1 MRVALARQDQLTK
14 PRGALGR
21 LEEVAVRLAAMQRR
35 DRPSV
40 DEVHIVVFAADH
52 GVASEGVS
60 AYPQSVTV
68 EMLRNFSRGGAAIS
82 VLAQELGAT
91 LEVVDV
97 GLFRKQLRSTVFD
110 FDEGFVE
117 VVVTE
122 DCVGAEGFRH
132 RDLRGLLHQGMRK
145 FAISNKSLNLAM
157 QSEQRSRSKAGGDR
171 MGVYAAGPS
180 PPRPV
185 NFAPSAPPAMLRS
198 VMNMKYMTSISAT
211 AGALWKIRAAS

>member
-40 DEVHIVVFAADH
+40 DQVHIVVFAADH

-68 EMLRNFSRGGAAIS
+68 EMLRNVSRGGAAIS
-82 VLAQELGAT
+82 VLAHELGAT

-97 GLFRKQLRSTVFD
+97 GTAHDPGPLSHVIAKRAGAGTSNLSREVAMSASQQATALEAGYD
-110 FDEGFVE
+110 AVE
-117 VVVTE
+117 RALAAAPNCSSE
-122 DCVGAEGFRH
+122 ARW
-132 RDLRGLLHQGMRK
+132 GLATPL
-145 FAISNKSLNLAM
+145 
-157 QSEQRSRSKAGGDR
+157 
-171 MGVYAAGPS
+171 
-180 PPRPV
+180 PRPRWPAHCSA
-185 NFAPSAPPAMLRS
+185 FRRRTWPALAPR
-198 VMNMKYMTSISAT
+198 T
-211 AGALWKIRAAS
+211 